1 MYASSAKHFAELD
14 VEASGPICAVSFNL
28 PPINFIFGRGREL
41 RFLFLPPSKP
51 SPSFSALR
59 MCSFFVYIQTMRYI
73 PPRDVCR
80 RWNAAHKT
88 ACFTFCTRR
97 CSKALDNEFC
107 EAKLELKTEQDV
119 PFSYRCSAKSVC
131 GFCALAIRLRQHIKF
146 GAVLRYE
153 VLFAS
158 SILKPKI

>member
-14 VEASGPICAVSFNL
+14 VEASGAICAVSFNL

-97 CSKALDNEFC
+97 CSSFAGE
-107 EAKLELKTEQDV
+107 
-119 PFSYRCSAKSVC
+119 SCSAKSVC

-146 GAVLRYE
+146 GAVLRHE
-153 VLFAS
+153 QPISIS
-158 SILKPKI
+158 SGTISKPKI

>member
-14 VEASGPICAVSFNL
+14 VEASGAICAVSFNL

-97 CSKALDNEFC
+97 GSKFRRR
-107 EAKLELKTEQDV
+107 KLQRKIRLRIL
-119 PFSYRCSAKSVC
+119 P
-131 GFCALAIRLRQHIKF
+131 LAIRLRQHIKLS
-146 GAVLRYE
+146 AVFRIE
-153 VLFAS
+153 VPGTTS
-158 SILKPKI
+158 STGILKPKI